1 MKLEGVRN
9 GEAIVRRSEGLRRG
23 EDAFA
28 EANQSHEK
36 KKVIGSPRRRTS
48 GLAKFSHFFL
58 PFFAFLKAHFL
69 RPINFVFFRLVEG
82 SVFGRRTPSLGFLLS
97 SS

>member
-1 MKLEGVRN
+1 MPLPRRTKAMKKRKLLVH
-9 GEAIVRRSEGLRRG
+9 RG
-23 EDAFA
+23 EGRRALQKLAFF
-28 EANQSHEK
+28 
-36 KKVIGSPRRRTS
+36 
-48 GLAKFSHFFL
+48 FS